1 MFFLHF
7 KIIFFLFLILPF
19 LYLEDYDEVL
29 RIHLIDL
36 QDLQEEEEEEV
47 EEEVEEVV
55 VDDMKVVDRTEEW

>member
-1 MFFLHF
+1 VDCSVA
-7 KIIFFLFLILPF
+7 

-36 QDLQEEEEEEV
+36 QDLQEEEEV